1 MSTATLKHNSHYAEA
16 IASVETLPLD
26 DQAALVE
33 VVSKRIASA
42 RRAEIV
48 REVAD
53 ARRDYRQGKVK
64 RGSAADLMAE
74 LRSK

>member
-1 MSTATLKHNSHYAEA
+1 MNAATLKRASPFAA
-16 IASVETLPLD
+16 AMASVETLPLD

-33 VVSKRIASA
+33 AVSKRVASA

-48 REVAD
+48 REVAE
-53 ARRDYRQGKVK
+53 ARRDYRKGKVT

>member
-1 MSTATLKHNSHYAEA
+1 MNAATLKHASPFAEA
-16 IASVETLPLD
+16 MASVETLPLD

-33 VVSKRIASA
+33 VVSKRVASA

-48 REVAD
+48 REVAE
-53 ARRDYRQGKVK
+53 ARRDYRKGKVT
-64 RGSAADLMAE
+64 RGSAADLMTE

>member
-1 MSTATLKHNSHYAEA
+1 MSVASLKQTPDFAA
-16 IASVETLPLD
+16 ALASVQTLPLD

-33 VVSKRIASA
+33 VVSKRIVSA

-48 REVAD
+48 REVAE